1 MKFTSH
7 PRSVA
12 RRTLTARATRITSAS
27 PQTFSSPQKVA
38 RPLPFLQLQ
47 PLTANQL
54 PLWIYL
60 FGTRHMS
67 VLLPSLSLRFLGFL
81 HVIGKVV
88 LRLFLW
94 PNDLYFLLCVFFK
107 LIEDR
112 KKKKLLL
119 AKPTLVTYRSGFF
132 IFPNNSFVKKMY
144 ISYNSPILSV
154 CIIRWFLVCSQIR
167 VIINYHD
174 RF

>member
-54 PLWIYL
+54 PIWIYL

-88 LRLFLW
+88 LRLF
-94 PNDLYFLLCVFFK
+94 YGRMICIFYYVFFK

-132 IFPNNSFVKKMY
+132 IFPNNSFAKKMY
-144 ISYNSPILSV
+144 ISYNSPI
-154 CIIRWFLVCSQIR
+154 
-167 VIINYHD
+167 
-174 RF
+174 

>member
-1 MKFTSH
+1 
-7 PRSVA
+7 
-12 RRTLTARATRITSAS
+12 
-27 PQTFSSPQKVA
+27 
-38 RPLPFLQLQ
+38 
-47 PLTANQL
+47 
-54 PLWIYL
+54 
-60 FGTRHMS
+60 MS

-132 IFPNNSFVKKMY
+132 IFPNNSFAKKMY
-144 ISYNSPILSV
+144 ISYNSPI
-154 CIIRWFLVCSQIR
+154 
-167 VIINYHD
+167 
-174 RF
+174 